1 LLATSGSSL
10 CAFLDGTVRRDRR
23 NERRFEAA
31 APRRY
36 NGPVRRGTF
45 ATTLALVV
53 AAALGA
59 SSCGGGGDQT
69 PPSTSVAST
78 TSSTG
83 SDGGSHR
90 APPPKSN
97 DQGGDRK
104 PAPRKG
110 SNRAEVRQIVRQT
123 KAARLD
129 AAERRV
135 AAVVRAYV
143 AALDSRNGERVCSL
157 FVPGALDA
165 VRFPQDRADCASSVE
180 ASIGYRDPR
189 GFPVYEGSR
198 VARIRSVAIEGT
210 DARVVATDV
219 TRFAGNREPS
229 IEDDVVYAR
238 QRAGQWLIAKP
249 SAALYRA
256 IGVGNIPPTV
266 LAPPK

>member
-1 LLATSGSSL
+1 
-10 CAFLDGTVRRDRR
+10 
-23 NERRFEAA
+23 
-31 APRRY
+31 
-36 NGPVRRGTF
+36 VRRGTF
-45 ATTLALVV
+45 AATLVLVAV
-53 AAALGA
+53 AALGG

-69 PPSTSVAST
+69 QPSTSVAST

-83 SDGGSHR
+83 TDRGSHQAPAPKSDGR
-90 APPPKSN
+90 
-97 DQGGDRK
+97 QGGDRK

-110 SNRAEVRQIVRQT
+110 SNQAEVRQTVRQT

-135 AAVVRAYV
+135 ATVVRTYV

-165 VRFPQDRADCASSVE
+165 VHFPRDRGDCASSVE

-189 GFPVYEGSR
+189 GFPVYQSSR
-198 VARIRSVAIEGT
+198 VARIRSVAIERT

-229 IEDDVVYAR
+229 IEDDVVYAQER
-238 QRAGQWLIAKP
+238 GGQWLIAKP